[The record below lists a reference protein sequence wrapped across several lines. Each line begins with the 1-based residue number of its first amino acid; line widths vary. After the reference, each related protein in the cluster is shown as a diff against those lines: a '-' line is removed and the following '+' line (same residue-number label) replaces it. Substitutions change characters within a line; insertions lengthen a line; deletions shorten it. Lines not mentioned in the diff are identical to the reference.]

1 MTLLVFSHSFLL
13 FFYCRSASPKD
24 WVESA
29 RMSPSFARPGTFSTP
44 PPPCRRNR
52 HGGNLFQRRRPQRC
66 TEPNFFSSACLAPF
80 SPMPG
85 NSSSTLSEMR
95 LMRKLRVVAVR
106 HAMAFG
112 PARAGAASPPDD

>member
-29 RMSPSFARPGTFSTP
+29 R
-44 PPPCRRNR
+44 CRLASRVQELFNSAAAPAAETR
-52 HGGNLFQRRRPQRC
+52 HGGNLFQRRRPQPLHRA
-66 TEPNFFSSACLAPF
+66 EFFFSSACLRR

-95 LMRKLRVVAVR
+95 LMRSCAL
-106 HAMAFG
+106 
-112 PARAGAASPPDD
+112 